1 MRRARPT
8 PAPLSQSSAGV
19 AKGGSRVP
27 ELSVVVP
34 AFRERENIPALLRA
48 LEQALA
54 GLDWETIVVVDDA
67 YDGSEVLVR
76 ERAQQDRRVRC
87 LHRIG
92 RRGLA
97 SACIEGM
104 LASSAPY
111 VVVIDA
117 DLQHDETLVP
127 QLLAA
132 ARHAQADIAVASRY
146 IAGGSTGELAPG
158 RVRLSRL
165 ASALSTTLCKG
176 LTDPMSGFFVVRRTF
191 LDRVVRKLYGRGFKI
206 LLDLIAAARGEIRV
220 VELPYRMRSRA
231 YGESK
236 LSARVVAEFFMLLLY
251 HLTGRLLP
259 ARFFLF
265 AAVGVTG
272 VGVQLAALS
281 LLFTVSGNFLLS
293 QSVATWAAMTSN
305 FFFNNVF
312 TYGDQ
317 RLRGA
322 RIWRGMLSF
331 YAACG
336 IGALINIAI
345 AEWLFFKSLPYWAAG
360 LAGALVA
367 ALWNFFTTAS
377 FTWGGSSAAKRWCC
391 RHPSASG
398 RQGPS
403 GSRRPFTRCRC
414 SL

>member
-1 MRRARPT
+1 M
-8 PAPLSQSSAGV
+8 
-19 AKGGSRVP
+19 P

-34 AFRERENIPALLRA
+34 AFRERENIPALLQA
-48 LEQALA
+48 LEQALG
-54 GLDWETIVVVDDA
+54 GLDWETIIVVDDA

-97 SACIEGM
+97 SACIEGR
-104 LASSAPY
+104 LASTAPY

-117 DLQHDETLVP
+117 DLQHDEALVP

-132 ARHAQADIAVASRY
+132 ARRSQADIAVASRY
-146 IAGGSTGELAPG
+146 MAGGSTGELAPE

-165 ASALSTTLCKG
+165 ARALSAKLGQG

-191 LDRVVRKLYGRGFKI
+191 LDRVVRNLYGRGFKI
-206 LLDLIAAARGEIRV
+206 LLDLIAAARGEIRI
-220 VELPYRMRSRA
+220 VELPYRMRSRT

-236 LSARVVAEFFMLLLY
+236 LGARVVAEFFMLLLY
-251 HLTGRLLP
+251 HFMGRLLP

-272 VGVQLAALS
+272 VGVHLCVLW
-281 LLFTVSGNFLLS
+281 LLFAASGNFLLS
-293 QSVATWAAMTSN
+293 QAIATWAAMTSN
-305 FFFNNVF
+305 FFLNNVF

-317 RLRGA
+317 RLRG
-322 RIWRGMLSF
+322 RMIWRGLASF

-336 IGALINIAI
+336 IGALINLAM
-345 AEWLFFKSLPYWAAG
+345 AEWLFLKSFPYWIAG
-360 LAGALVA
+360 LGGAVIA

-377 FTWGGSSAAKRWCC
+377 FNWGGSTAGKR
-391 RHPSASG
+391 
-398 RQGPS
+398 
-403 GSRRPFTRCRC
+403 
-414 SL
+414 

>member
-1 MRRARPT
+1 M
-8 PAPLSQSSAGV
+8 
-19 AKGGSRVP
+19 P

-34 AFRERENIPALLRA
+34 AFRERDNIPQLLHA

-54 GLDWETIVVVDDA
+54 GLDWEIIVVVDDA
-67 YDGSEVLVR
+67 YDGTEDLVR
-76 ERAQQDRRVRC
+76 ERAQRDPRVRC
-87 LHRIG
+87 IQRIG

-111 VVVIDA
+111 LAVIDA

-127 QLLAA
+127 QLLTA
-132 ARHAQADIAVASRY
+132 ARRREADIAVASRY
-146 IAGGSTGELAPG
+146 MTGGSTGELAPG

-165 ASALSTTLCKG
+165 ASALSASLCKG

-191 LDRVVRKLYGRGFKI
+191 LDRVVRTVYGRGFKI

-220 VELPYRMRSRA
+220 VELPYRMRSRT

-236 LSARVVAEFFMLLLY
+236 LGTRVVAEFFMLLLY
-251 HLTGRLLP
+251 HLIGRLLP

-272 VGVQLAALS
+272 VGVHLCVLW
-281 LLFTVSGNFLLS
+281 LLFAVSGNFLLS
-293 QSVATWAAMTSN
+293 QSVATWIAMTSN
-305 FFFNNVF
+305 FFLNNIF

-317 RLRGA
+317 RLRGRA
-322 RIWRGMLSF
+322 MWRGLVTF
-331 YAACG
+331 YLACG
-336 IGALINIAI
+336 IGGLINLAM
-345 AEWLFFKSLPYWAAG
+345 AEWLFLKSIPYWVAG
-360 LAGALVA
+360 LGGALIA

-377 FTWGGSSAAKRWCC
+377 FTWGGSTAAKR
-391 RHPSASG
+391 
-398 RQGPS
+398 
-403 GSRRPFTRCRC
+403 
-414 SL
+414 